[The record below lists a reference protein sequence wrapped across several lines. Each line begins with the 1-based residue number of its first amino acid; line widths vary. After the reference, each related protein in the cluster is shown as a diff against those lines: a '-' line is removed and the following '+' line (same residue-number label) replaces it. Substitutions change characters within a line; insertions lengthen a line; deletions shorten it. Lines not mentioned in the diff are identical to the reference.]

1 MDDSSMNEVAQPSG
15 FFRLSPLQRRCTAL
29 IHRPFLGIQHV
40 GFRQLKPPFLGELQ
54 KVLKLKR

>member
-1 MDDSSMNEVAQPSG
+1 MDGSSMNEVVQPSG

-40 GFRQLKPPFLGELQ
+40 RFRQLKPPLLGELQ